1 MREIWKTT
9 VAQLTKVEHSS
20 PHRLDR
26 KLSAILAADVAGYS
40 RLMGVDEEGTLAQ
53 LRSHRTALIE
63 PKIAECRGRLVKTTG
78 DGLLA
83 EFASAVEAVRC
94 AVEIQLGMASANLGV
109 TPRKRVELR
118 IGVHVG
124 DIISEDGD
132 IYGDGVNIAA
142 RLEGLAEPGGICV
155 SGRVQE
161 DVDGRIDVSFKDGG
175 EQQLKNIA
183 RPIRVYR
190 IHFGRS
196 EAPTAESPML
206 PLPGK
211 PSIVVLPFE
220 NLSPDPNQEFLADG
234 IAEEITTALSRFPAF
249 FVISRN
255 SAFTYKKRAVET
267 KQIGREL
274 GVRYVLEGSVRRAGQ
289 RIRISGQL
297 VDATAGTHLWADRFE
312 GTLEDVFDLQDSV
325 TTSVVGAV
333 FPTIRHAEMER
344 AKHRPTES
352 TDAHLSYMRGLGCLY
367 RWTKP
372 GLEEALKLF
381 YEAMAIDPGYSL
393 PYGGAASCYVTQR
406 AMGWVTDF
414 APLVPK
420 VSALIAQGVEAGRE
434 DAFTLGSCG
443 FAAASILRDLD
454 MGANLLD
461 RALVVSVNYAMV
473 WAQSAFVRAW
483 RGEPEIAIAHT
494 ERARRLSPVDPQTFA
509 INGAAA
515 TAHFVA
521 GRPEE
526 ALAVAELALS
536 QNPFFS
542 PATRVAAA
550 AAGLLG
556 QDELCK
562 KYIAQLAVLD
572 PALRA
577 SNLTERVSFKRRE
590 DVERI
595 IDGLRRAGLPD

>member
-1 MREIWKTT
+1 
-9 VAQLTKVEHSS
+9 VNQLY
-20 PHRLDR
+20 PQRLDR
-26 KLSAILAADVAGYS
+26 KLAAILAADVAGYS
-40 RLMGVDEEGTLAQ
+40 RLMGADEEGTLSR
-53 LRSHRTALIE
+53 LRSHRATLIE

-94 AVEIQLGMASANLGV
+94 AVDIQLGMASANLDV
-109 TPRKRVELR
+109 SSQKRVEFR

-142 RLEGLAEPGGICV
+142 RLEALAEPGGICV

-161 DVDGRIDVSFKDGG
+161 DVDGRLDVSFKDSG

-183 RPIRVYR
+183 RPIRTYR
-190 IHFGRS
+190 IHFDRS
-196 EAPTAESPML
+196 AAPAPDVPML

-220 NLSPDPNQEFLADG
+220 NLSPDPDQEFLADG

-255 SAFTYKKRAVET
+255 SAFTYKKRTVDT

-274 GVRYVLEGSVRRAGQ
+274 GVRYVLEGSVRRSGQ

-297 VDATAGTHLWADRFE
+297 VDAISGTHLWADRFE
-312 GTLEDVFDLQDSV
+312 GTLNDVFDLQDNV

-344 AKHRPTES
+344 AKHRPTS
-352 TDAHLSYMRGLGCLY
+352 SPDAHLTYMSGMSCLY

-372 GLEEALKLF
+372 SLDEALKLF
-381 YEAMAIDPGYSL
+381 YEAMAIDPDYSL
-393 PYGGAASCYVTQR
+393 PYGAAASCYVTQR
-406 AMGWVTDF
+406 SMGWVTDF
-414 APLVPK
+414 TPLIPK
-420 VSALIAQGVEAGRE
+420 VSALIARGAEIGRE
-434 DAFTLGSCG
+434 DAFTLGSSG

-454 MGANLLD
+454 RGANLLD

-473 WAQSAFVRAW
+473 WTQSAFVRAW
-483 RGEPEIAIAHT
+483 RGEPDIALAHT

-521 GRPEE
+521 GRLDE

-550 AAGLLG
+550 AAGLLN
-556 QDELCK
+556 QAELSK
-562 KYIAQLAVLD
+562 KYVAQLAILD
-572 PALRA
+572 PSLTT
-577 SNLTERVSFKRRE
+577 SNLTERVSFKHRSN
-590 DVERI
+590 VERFV
-595 IDGLRRAGLPD
+595 DGLRRAGLPD